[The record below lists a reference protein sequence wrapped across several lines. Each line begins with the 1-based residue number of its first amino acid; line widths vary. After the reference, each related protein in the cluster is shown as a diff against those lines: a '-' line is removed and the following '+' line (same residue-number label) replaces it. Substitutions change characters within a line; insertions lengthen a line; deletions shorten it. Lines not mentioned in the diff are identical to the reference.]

1 MKIFPSIKSS
11 SFYFLLVFIFGFS
24 LPIKASN
31 LQKPPIHR
39 NINSRPVLIAQAAS
53 YESAVQRF
61 DSGKYA
67 EAISIFTRII
77 SSNPSRSQKN
87 LSLMG
92 RAKSYLLLGQPGLA
106 ILDLNKIKY
115 NDFETKENGELA
127 LMKGATYLQLKKYKL
142 SIKYTTD
149 ALNILPN
156 NASGYSNRAVAL
168 KALNRLEAARR
179 DYIKSLS
186 LISSASTVYNLAV
199 LEAELGNYS
208 ACSSYLTDVIKT
220 NPKYIQVYFQRG
232 FCLSRLGNN
241 DDLALTDLLKVI
253 SEDSSNPKAME
264 EIGIILLRNNKRE
277 SGVTYIE
284 KASEVYLGKGDIDNY
299 TRVLSLINAEG

>member
-1 MKIFPSIKSS
+1 MCLRYKKILKGDYNAPDFLSALLPRPS
-11 SFYFLLVFIFGFS
+11 
-24 LPIKASN
+24 A
-31 LQKPPIHR
+31 QQAQRPP
-39 NINSRPVLIAQAAS
+39 
-53 YESAVQRF
+53 
-61 DSGKYA
+61 
-67 EAISIFTRII
+67 T
-77 SSNPSRSQKN
+77 PSV
-87 LSLMG
+87 
-92 RAKSYLLLGQPGLA
+92 
-106 ILDLNKIKY
+106 
-115 NDFETKENGELA
+115 
-127 LMKGATYLQLKKYKL
+127 KKYKL
-142 SIKYTTD
+142 SIKYTTE

-156 NASGYSNRAVAL
+156 NASGYSNRAVAF
-168 KALNRLEAARR
+168 KALNRLESARR

-299 TRVLSLINAEG
+299 TRVLGLINSEG